1 MGRVS
6 PIPGLLL
13 VGSGRIGMVF
23 KKELW
28 RKFVRKDE
36 TGYWQTCM
44 GFGMRG
50 FSDEAQSTQDG
61 YAYDAQV
68 QREVDRVSRRRAV
81 PGYGG
86 MLQEMWITVGPE
98 NACLGTAHNIVNS
111 D

>member
-1 MGRVS
+1 
-6 PIPGLLL
+6 
-13 VGSGRIGMVF
+13 
-23 KKELW
+23 
-28 RKFVRKDE
+28 
-36 TGYWQTCM
+36 M

-86 MLQEMWITVGPE
+86 MLQEMWIT
-98 NACLGTAHNIVNS
+98 
-111 D
+111 